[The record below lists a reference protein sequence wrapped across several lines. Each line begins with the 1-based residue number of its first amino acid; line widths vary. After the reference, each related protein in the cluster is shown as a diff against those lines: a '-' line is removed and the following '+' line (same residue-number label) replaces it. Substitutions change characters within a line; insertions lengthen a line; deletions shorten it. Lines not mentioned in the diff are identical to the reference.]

1 MRRLGRLIAVLIG
14 LAALSAGPAEA
25 KRVALVIGINT
36 YDNLKPDQQL
46 RKAVNDARAIGA
58 TLKDV
63 GFQVIVAEDT
73 THSAFLRTWQR
84 FLDTVEP
91 GDSTIVYFAGHG
103 IELNGVNF
111 VLTRDIPRPD
121 DGEEVMRG
129 SAIRVG
135 QLMDRLRDQNPQVSV
150 WIIDACRDSPYA
162 GPGVKRSVG
171 ATRGLRREEPPKGTL
186 LMMSAGFGQAAL
198 DSLSPADNDPNSVY
212 TRTLLPLLKEPG
224 LEITDLAKRVRGQV
238 EALAATIRHEQRPA
252 FNHDLSGNFYLAPP
266 TAPSPSA
273 SGAGSASPG
282 LSEAAQAWTAT
293 KDTTSPA
300 VLEAF
305 VRQFDGT
312 FYATLAQARLEE
324 LKKSPRPGGGA
335 PAVVAMA
342 PAGGPAV
349 VAKQPPPQLA
359 APILKP
365 PSAMES
371 AQAWLT
377 VKDSKDIT
385 VLEKFLGR
393 HGDSI
398 YASMARDRLEAAK
411 QQQRPTTTAALGNA
425 KPLDNSPPA
434 LTRSEPQASEPGS
447 VMPRP
452 PSAAESAQAW
462 LAVKDATAPE
472 PLQAFLQRHGESI
485 YAGPARAKLTEL
497 NKRSQQVAAVPT
509 SPPPAPNAATPAVG
523 IYPPTTRS
531 LPLTPAQE
539 RGLKPMDTLTECVNC
554 PEMIVVPPGGFTM
567 GSPDGEA
574 GRAGNEGPQHTVSI
588 SKAFAVGKF
597 AVTFDEWDACVA
609 AGGCN
614 GYKPADEGGRRGRYP
629 VINVSWD
636 DAKAYVAWLV
646 KATGKSY
653 RLLTEAERE
662 YVARAGTVTPFWF
675 GSTVT
680 TRQANYDGSI
690 AYGTGEKGESRQR
703 TLPVEFFAP
712 NSFGLF
718 QVHGNVYEWTEDCW
732 LPSYAGASKEGSTP
746 RTQAEC
752 GGRTLRGGSYADGPE
767 AMRSAARSGFAPGN
781 RASKIGFRVAR
792 SL

>member
-1 MRRLGRLIAVLIG
+1 MRRLGLLIAVLIG
-14 LAALSAGPAEA
+14 LAAVSAAPAEA
-25 KRVALVIGINT
+25 KRVALVVGINT

-73 THSAFLRTWQR
+73 TRSAFLRTWQR

-129 SAIRVG
+129 SAIPVSS
-135 QLMDRLRDQNPQVSV
+135 LMDRLRDQNPQVSV

-171 ATRGLRREEPPKGTL
+171 ATRGLKREDPPKGTL
-186 LMMSAGFGQAAL
+186 LMMSAGYGQAAL

-224 LEITDLAKRVRGQV
+224 LEITDLAKRIRSQV
-238 EALAATIRHEQRPA
+238 ETLAATIRHEQRPA
-252 FNHDLSGNFYLAPP
+252 FNHDLSGNFFLVPP
-266 TAPSPSA
+266 AAPSA
-273 SGAGSASPG
+273 SVATSASPG

-300 VLEAF
+300 LLEAF
-305 VRQFDGT
+305 VRQFNGT
-312 FYATLAQARLEE
+312 LYATLAQARLEE
-324 LKKSPRPGGGA
+324 LKKSPRPGGA
-335 PAVVAMA
+335 PAMVAMA
-342 PAGGPAV
+342 PPGAPAAP

-398 YASMARDRLEAAK
+398 YANMARERLEAAK
-411 QQQRPTTTAALGNA
+411 QQQRPVATAALGVGRPA
-425 KPLDNSPPA
+425 DNTPPV
-434 LTRSEPQASEPGS
+434 LTRSEPQASDSGS
-447 VMPRP
+447 VMVRP

-462 LAVKDATAPE
+462 LAVKDAAAPE
-472 PLQAFLQRHGESI
+472 PLRAFLERHGESI
-485 YAGPARAKLTEL
+485 YAGQARARLAEL
-497 NKRSQQVAAVPT
+497 GKRSQQVAAVPA
-509 SPPPAPNAATPAVG
+509 SPPPVPNAATPAVG
-523 IYPPTTRS
+523 IYPPATRS

-539 RGLKPMDTLTECVNC
+539 RLLKPKDTLTECVNC

-567 GSPDGEA
+567 GSLEGEV
-574 GRAGNEGPQHTVSI
+574 GRASNEGPQHTVSI

-614 GYKPADEGGRRGRYP
+614 GYKPA
-629 VINVSWD
+629 
-636 DAKAYVAWLV
+636 
-646 KATGKSY
+646 
-653 RLLTEAERE
+653 
-662 YVARAGTVTPFWF
+662 
-675 GSTVT
+675 
-680 TRQANYDGSI
+680 
-690 AYGTGEKGESRQR
+690 
-703 TLPVEFFAP
+703 
-712 NSFGLF
+712 
-718 QVHGNVYEWTEDCW
+718 
-732 LPSYAGASKEGSTP
+732 
-746 RTQAEC
+746 
-752 GGRTLRGGSYADGPE
+752 
-767 AMRSAARSGFAPGN
+767 
-781 RASKIGFRVAR
+781 
-792 SL
+792 